1 MRFLNIALLIPT
13 VIVGHVYDEW
23 MVNEVFLVDDELID
37 ELSILV
43 ELIESVEDE
52 KDDPGDDQPIITQTV

>member
-13 VIVGHVYDEW
+13 VIVGHVNDEW
-23 MVNEVFLVDDELID
+23 IINKVFLVDDELID

-43 ELIESVEDE
+43 ELMESVEDE
-52 KDDPGDDQPIITQTV
+52 EDNPDQSIITETV